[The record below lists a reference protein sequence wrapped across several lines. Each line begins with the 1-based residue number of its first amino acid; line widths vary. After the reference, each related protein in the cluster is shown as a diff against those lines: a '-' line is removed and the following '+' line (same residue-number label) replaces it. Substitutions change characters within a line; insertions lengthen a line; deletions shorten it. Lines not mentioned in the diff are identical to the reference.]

1 MIFGKKYYFCALI
14 NKKLLNMKKILLLA
28 AVAVMGMSV
37 NAQEFRFGP
46 KAGFAMSTIKIDEK
60 QDDLGKRNMDPKY
73 TFYIGGMAEY
83 KISDK
88 FGFQAEVLYSPLGA
102 KEKIDGID
110 AGVLYVGE
118 QTKVNLGTLLVPISA
133 KYFITEGLTVA
144 AGANFGI
151 ILTAKQ
157 KTVIGSDFFEMEVE
171 DGNGNGEVDIKKD
184 IKKLNLAPFVGVE
197 YMLENGLF
205 FDARYSLGVSNLS
218 NDNSGG
224 KITNSFAQVGV
235 GFKFGGN

>member
-1 MIFGKKYYFCALI
+1 M
-14 NKKLLNMKKILLLA
+14 KKLLFIA
-28 AVAVMGMSV
+28 SVAIMGMSV
-37 NAQEFRFGP
+37 HAQEFRFGP
-46 KAGFAMSTIKIDEK
+46 KVGFAMSTLKIDDK

-73 TFYIGGMAEY
+73 TFYVGGMAEY
-83 KISDK
+83 KINDN
-88 FGFQAEVLYSPLGA
+88 FGFQAEVLYSPLGG
-102 KEKIDGID
+102 KEKIDGIN
-110 AGVLYVGE
+110 AGVLFVGE
-118 QTKVNLGTLLVPISA
+118 QTKVNLGTVLVPISA
-133 KYFITEGLTVA
+133 KYFITEGFSVA

-157 KTVIGSDFFEMEVE
+157 KTVIGSDFVSIDIE
-171 DGNGNGEVDIKKD
+171 DENGSGEVDIKDD

-218 NDNSGG
+218 NDGSGG
-224 KITNSFAQVGV
+224 KVTNSFAQVGV

>member
-1 MIFGKKYYFCALI
+1 
-14 NKKLLNMKKILLLA
+14 MKKILLLA
-28 AVAVMGMSV
+28 AVAVMGMSA

-46 KAGFAMSTIKIDEK
+46 KAGFAMSTIKVDEK
-60 QDDLGKRNMDPKY
+60 QDDLGKRKMDPKY

-83 KISDK
+83 KINDN

-110 AGVLYVGE
+110 AGIVFVGE
-118 QTKVNLGTLLVPISA
+118 QTKVTLGTLLVPVSA
-133 KYFITEGLTVA
+133 KYFITEGLSVA

-157 KTVIGSDFFEMEVE
+157 ETVFGSDFMDVEVE
-171 DGNGNGEVDIKKD
+171 GDSGEVDIKDD
-184 IKKLNLAPFVGVE
+184 IKKLNIAPFVGVE

>member
-1 MIFGKKYYFCALI
+1 M
-14 NKKLLNMKKILLLA
+14 KKLILMA

-46 KAGFAMSTIKIDEK
+46 KAGFAMSTIKVDDQ
-60 QDDLGKRNMDPKY
+60 QDDLAERTTDPKY

-83 KISDK
+83 KINDN
-88 FGFQAEVLYSPLGA
+88 FGFQAEVLYSPLGG
-102 KEKIDGID
+102 KEKIEESNG
-110 AGVLYVGE
+110 GMYFGE
-118 QTKVNLGTLLVPISA
+118 QTKITFGTLLVPVSA
-133 KYFITEGLTVA
+133 KYFITEGFSVS
-144 AGANFGI
+144 AGSNFGI
-151 ILTAKQ
+151 ILSAKQ
-157 KTVIGSDFFEMEVE
+157 ETVIGTNLPIDIEIE
-171 DGNGNGEVDIKKD
+171 GGEGERDIKNEV
-184 IKKLNLAPFVGVE
+184 KKLNLAPFVGVE

-224 KITNSFAQVGV
+224 KVTNSFAQVGV

>member
-1 MIFGKKYYFCALI
+1 M
-14 NKKLLNMKKILLLA
+14 KKLLLMA
-28 AVAVMGMSV
+28 AVAVMGISA

-46 KAGFAMSTIKIDEK
+46 KAGFAMSTIKLDDK
-60 QDDLGKRNMDPKY
+60 QDDLDGRKMSAKY

-83 KISDK
+83 KFNDN
-88 FGFQAEVLYSPLGA
+88 FAVQGEVLYSPLGA
-102 KEKIDGID
+102 KEKIDGVN
-110 AGVLYVGE
+110 AGGMYFGE
-118 QTKVNLGTLLVPISA
+118 STKITFGTLLIPVSA
-133 KYFITEGLTVA
+133 KYFITEGFSLA
-144 AGANFGI
+144 AGVNVGL

-157 KTVIGSDFFEMEVE
+157 KTVIGSDFLDVEVE
-171 DGNGNGEVDIKKD
+171 GEGGDVDIKKD
-184 IKKLNLAPFVGVE
+184 IKSLNLAPFLGVE

-224 KITNSFAQVGV
+224 SVKNSFAQVGV

>member
-1 MIFGKKYYFCALI
+1 
-14 NKKLLNMKKILLLA
+14 MKKFLLLA
-28 AVAVMGMSV
+28 SVAIMGMSV

-46 KAGFAMSTIKIDEK
+46 KAGFAMSTLKIDEK
-60 QDDLGKRNMDPKY
+60 QDDLGKRSMDPKY

-83 KISDK
+83 KINDN
-88 FGFQAEVLYSPLGA
+88 FGFQAEVLYSPLGG
-102 KEKIDGID
+102 KEKIDGVN
-110 AGVLYVGE
+110 AGLLYVGE

-133 KYFITEGLTVA
+133 KYFITENFSVA

-157 KTVIGSDFFEMEVE
+157 KTVIGSDFMDMEIE
-171 DGNGNGEVDIKKD
+171 GENGEVDIKDD
-184 IKKLNLAPFVGVE
+184 IKKLNIAPFVGVE

-218 NDNSGG
+218 NDGSGG
-224 KITNSFAQVGV
+224 KITNSFAQIGV

>member
-1 MIFGKKYYFCALI
+1 
-14 NKKLLNMKKILLLA
+14 MKKMLLLA
-28 AVAVMGMSV
+28 AVAVMGMSA

-46 KAGFAMSTIKIDEK
+46 KAGFAMSTLKVDEK

-88 FGFQAEVLYSPLGA
+88 FGFQAEVLYSQLGG
-102 KEKIDGID
+102 KEKIDGVN
-110 AGVLYVGE
+110 AGGMFFGE
-118 QTKVNLGTLLVPISA
+118 QTKVTFGTLLVPVSA
-133 KYFITEGLTVA
+133 KYFITEGLSVA
-144 AGANFGI
+144 AGANFGV

-157 KTVIGSDFFEMEVE
+157 KTVIGSDLISMSIE
-171 DGNGNGEVDIKKD
+171 DEEGSGEVDIKKD

-224 KITNSFAQVGV
+224 KITNSFAQIGV

>member
-1 MIFGKKYYFCALI
+1 M
-14 NKKLLNMKKILLLA
+14 KKLLLVA
-28 AVAVMGMSV
+28 AIAVLGANV

-46 KAGFAMSTIKIDEK
+46 KVGFAMSTIKVDEK
-60 QDDLGKRNMDPKY
+60 QDDLEKRKMDPKY

-83 KISDK
+83 KINDN

-102 KEKIDGID
+102 KEKIDGIN
-110 AGVLYVGE
+110 AGIVYVGE
-118 QTKVNLGTLLVPISA
+118 QTEVNLGTLLVPISA
-133 KYFITEGLTVA
+133 KYFITENLSVA

-157 KTVIGSDFFEMEVE
+157 KTVIGSDLISIDIE
-171 DGNGNGEVDIKKD
+171 DEEGSGEVDIKK
-184 IKKLNLAPFVGVE
+184 LNIAPFVGVE

-235 GFKFGGN
+235 GFKFGNN

>member
-1 MIFGKKYYFCALI
+1 MRHNNLKT
-14 NKKLLNMKKILLLA
+14 NTMKKLLLVA
-28 AVAVMGMSV
+28 AIAVLGANV

-46 KAGFAMSTIKIDEK
+46 KVGFAMSTIKVDEK
-60 QDDLGKRNMDPKY
+60 QDDLDKRKMDPKY

-83 KISDK
+83 KINDK

-102 KEKIDGID
+102 KEKIDGVN
-110 AGVLYVGE
+110 AGGIYFGE
-118 QTKVNLGTLLVPISA
+118 QTKVTFGTLLVPISA
-133 KYFITEGLTVA
+133 KYFITENLSVA
-144 AGANFGI
+144 AGANFGV

-157 KTVIGSDFFEMEVE
+157 KTVIGSDLISIDIDDEE
-171 DGNGNGEVDIKKD
+171 GSGEVDIKKD
-184 IKKLNLAPFVGVE
+184 IKKLNIAPFVGVE

-224 KITNSFAQVGV
+224 KVTNSFAQVGV
-235 GFKFGGN
+235 GFKFGNN